1 MKSELTSELASSSG
15 VSTTALASS
24 GTDSSGH
31 DIITQQPRSQH
42 TLQSESDL
50 TSCDLTTSTTK
61 GDADDSVLSRS
72 SSQISAIQSD
82 PTVDLNDGTQASS
95 PVSDSSQTTTEGPD
109 SAVTPDSSEIVSA

>member
-15 VSTTALASS
+15 VSTSSASS
-24 GTDSSGH
+24 VADSSGH
-31 DIITQQPRSQH
+31 DIITEQPRSQH

-50 TSCDLTTSTTK
+50 TSCDLTSSTTK
-61 GDADDSVLSRS
+61 GDADDGVLSRS

-95 PVSDSSQTTTEGPD
+95 PISDSSQTTTEGPD
-109 SAVTPDSSEIVSA
+109 SAVTPDSSDIVSA